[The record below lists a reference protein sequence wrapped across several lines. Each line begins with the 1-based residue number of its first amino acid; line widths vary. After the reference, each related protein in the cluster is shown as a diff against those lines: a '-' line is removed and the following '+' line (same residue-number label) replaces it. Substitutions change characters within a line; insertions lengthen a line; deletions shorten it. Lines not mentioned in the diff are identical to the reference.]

1 MLVVWAQTFVV
12 FYVGFSKATLRCY
25 TSIFDGIIDTGG
37 GMLLFLCIMQGHLV
51 LLLLHNAYA
60 RKPVHQHNF
69 ETLEIMD
76 DEDYGYIEAYQHG
89 DEANRTDNGNDYGEG
104 NQKEESYEYTEDLDE
119 DLFLSGGIDAE
130 VFAQ

>member
-1 MLVVWAQTFVV
+1 M
-12 FYVGFSKATLRCY
+12 GFSKATLWCY

-89 DEANRTDNGNDYGEG
+89 DEANRTDNGNDYGE
-104 NQKEESYEYTEDLDE
+104 ESYEYTEDLDE

-130 VFAQ
+130 VFVR